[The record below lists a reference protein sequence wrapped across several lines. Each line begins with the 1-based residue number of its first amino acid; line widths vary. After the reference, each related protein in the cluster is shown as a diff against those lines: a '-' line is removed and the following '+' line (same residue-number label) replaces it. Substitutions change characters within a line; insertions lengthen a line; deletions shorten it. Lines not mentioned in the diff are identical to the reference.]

1 MEHLTNL
8 SSKEFLHLLASN
20 APTPG
25 GGGAAALA
33 GALAAAL
40 ASMLANLTIG
50 KKGFAE
56 CEKEAQELLE
66 QAESLRQDILLLVEK
81 DAEVFDKFMVCYKMP
96 KATEEEKAVRQSA
109 ISEAAKLAAEIPLQ
123 IAEISLQ
130 IMQVTARLA
139 EIGNPNVITDGAV
152 SALLARA
159 ALRGSVYN
167 VEVNLN
173 LTKDA
178 VYNEMMSEKCLQ
190 IEKQALELE
199 LQTLKLTDKVIGK

>member
-1 MEHLTNL
+1 MNHLTDL
-8 SSKEFLHLLASN
+8 KSKEFLKLLASD

-40 ASMLANLTIG
+40 ASMLANLTVG

-56 CEKEAQELLE
+56 HEQEVKELLL
-66 QAESLRQDILLLVEK
+66 QAENLREQILVLVEK
-81 DAEVFDKFMVCYKMP
+81 DAEVFDKFMNCYKLP

-178 VYNEMMSEKCLQ
+178 VYNKMMIDKCLQ